1 MSLMGAAELTEECPC
16 EWRIADSTDFV
27 NCGAEGIV
35 FLGGHWLCEEHA
47 RERLESIEAQIPELQ
62 DEIDHLLDKQTTLKK
77 AISQLEAKKA
87 RGAGI

>member
-1 MSLMGAAELTEECPC
+1 MSLMSASELAKECRC

-47 RERLESIEAQIPELQ
+47 RERLQSIEAQIPELQ
-62 DEIDHLLDKQTTLKK
+62 DEIDYLLDKQSTLKK
-77 AISQLEAKKA
+77 AIFQLEAKKA
-87 RGAGI
+87 KGAGI